1 MIHSVYK
8 TINLINQKYYIG
20 KHSSIDPNDEYLG
33 SGKALQRA
41 IKKYGIANFKKE
53 VLHLYEH
60 EIDAYNKEREL
71 LEELNGVNDP
81 LCYNLCYGG
90 VGFWKG
96 ATHSVETRGK
106 ISRGN
111 KGKVVSEEH
120 KHKLR
125 VFHTGKILTDETK
138 RKLSEINTGKKLSSE
153 TKAKL
158 IANSGMRGNTHTAE
172 ARAKISKAH
181 TGRPSIRKGVEC
193 SEETKQKMSA
203 AQKGRIVTEEAKEK
217 LREYNGDKNSQFG
230 SIWITD
236 GNKNMKIKKDA
247 IIPSGWSKGRTF
259 KEGYKHVRN

>member
-53 VLHLYEH
+53 VFHLYEH

-96 ATHSVETRGK
+96 AKHSNESK
-106 ISRGN
+106 KKMSDSS
-111 KGKVVSEEH
+111 KGQVVSEEH
-120 KHKLR
+120 KEKLR
-125 VFHTGKILTDETK
+125 LFHTGKIVSDVTK
-138 RKLSEINTGKKLSSE
+138 EKIREKRALQVITEDTKKKISASNTGQKRSAEFCENQSNRQNG
-153 TKAKL
+153 KAFWPK
-158 IANSGMRGNTHTAE
+158 GKMR
-172 ARAKISKAH
+172 SD
-181 TGRPSIRKGVEC
+181 
-193 SEETKQKMSA
+193 ETKQKMSA

-217 LREYNGDKNSQFG
+217 LREYTGDKNSQFG

-259 KEGYKHVRN
+259 KEGYKHVRD